1 MELRGRV
8 ISTIVRGKMAL
19 WENELSNTAE
29 GEALRFAS
37 ALDVQE

>member
-8 ISTIVRGKMAL
+8 IGTIVRGNLAM
-19 WENELSNTAE
+19 WEGQLAGGAQ

-37 ALDVQE
+37 AL